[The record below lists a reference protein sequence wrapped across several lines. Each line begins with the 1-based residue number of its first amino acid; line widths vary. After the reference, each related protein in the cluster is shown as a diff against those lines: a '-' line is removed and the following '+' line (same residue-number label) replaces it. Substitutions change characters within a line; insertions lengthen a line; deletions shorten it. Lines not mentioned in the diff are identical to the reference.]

1 MGGGLRI
8 YICTCICIC
17 TYICICVLVFEVV
30 GYGSGAGSVLAGHTD
45 GIFPNKSSNAE
56 NWPPSCTL
64 YVSTILT
71 KGKGDLC
78 FKRNE

>member
-56 NWPPSCTL
+56 NWPTSCTM
-64 YVSTILT
+64 YVFLS
-71 KGKGDLC
+71 
-78 FKRNE
+78 